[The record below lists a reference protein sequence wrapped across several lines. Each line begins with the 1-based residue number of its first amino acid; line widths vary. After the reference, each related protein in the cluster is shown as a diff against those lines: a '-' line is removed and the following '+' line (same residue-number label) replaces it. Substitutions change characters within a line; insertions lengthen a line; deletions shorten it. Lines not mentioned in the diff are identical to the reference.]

1 LFALEDQGMTDQ
13 EKYLQRDIFEYGIT
27 FVVNGMDAEEID
39 RILIDRILTN
49 IVELETDKDKKTLKK
64 SKKKLSSQYRQV

>member
-1 LFALEDQGMTDQ
+1 MTDQ